1 MKALLNAHLSHRLA
15 EVLRSAGMDVEAIVE
30 RDDLPDDM
38 SDSAVL
44 DAAAAEGRA
53 VVTNNIKDFRP
64 IAARRIQRG
73 EGHPG
78 LVLIPASVPRTLDA
92 TGQLARMLER
102 LMLDN
107 PEGIHS
113 SERWLTEPNQ

>member
-1 MKALLNAHLSHRLA
+1 
-15 EVLRSAGMDVEAIVE
+15 MDVEAIVE

-113 SERWLTEPNQ
+113 SERWLTESNQ